1 MWSQINFKPMFRIFF
16 RWVDRYPWR
25 FALALVLVGF
35 SLLMATEP
43 SWFIAA
49 IDALRIPY
57 AILLVAA
64 IVFFFIRGIHLLTTA
79 SVLSLLIL
87 SPDIWPYFKTA
98 DELPAVDK
106 AEKQIPAE
114 ADLSVLHFNVKEKN
128 KNIASVAEAA
138 RHSGADIVSM
148 QELHS
153 ASLAAVHPIM
163 EKEYPYSIS
172 DVSVPGYG
180 MAIYAKHPIINAEV
194 KKVYDYVFITGYIQI
209 GERVVAFIS
218 ATTSTPTNEKDY
230 ANQIKQFKYITDY
243 ANTIDSALIVMG
255 DMNAVPWSD
264 QIKNFMQ
271 HTGLKD
277 SRKDLSATY
286 PAQSPFQ
293 IPIDYIFHSGEI
305 RCIQFTTV
313 GGTTSNHLGII
324 GYYNFITG
332 REDENFNVRELIK

>member
-1 MWSQINFKPMFRIFF
+1 
-16 RWVDRYPWR
+16 
-25 FALALVLVGF
+25 
-35 SLLMATEP
+35 
-43 SWFIAA
+43 
-49 IDALRIPY
+49 
-57 AILLVAA
+57 
-64 IVFFFIRGIHLLTTA
+64 
-79 SVLSLLIL
+79 
-87 SPDIWPYFKTA
+87 
-98 DELPAVDK
+98 
-106 AEKQIPAE
+106 
-114 ADLSVLHFNVKEKN
+114 
-128 KNIASVAEAA
+128 
-138 RHSGADIVSM
+138 
-148 QELHS
+148 
-153 ASLAAVHPIM
+153 
-163 EKEYPYSIS
+163 
-172 DVSVPGYG
+172 
-180 MAIYAKHPIINAEV
+180 
-194 KKVYDYVFITGYIQI
+194 
-209 GERVVAFIS
+209 VVAFIS